1 MSETLKF
8 SVGAIK
14 LTKSAVDTTI
24 GVATGITVKYSAAAV
39 DFRGGDY
46 DYPVDIKLGDLSCE
60 ITCDS
65 AKFETERPIPMD
77 DTLYD
82 VVLSTGKQGG
92 GLTGTIKNMKIIS
105 YEVKSTQNAFVVSTL
120 VMRKTTELT

>member
-1 MSETLKF
+1 MAETLKF
-8 SVGAIK
+8 SVGKIQLK
-14 LTKSAVDTTI
+14 KGVTTTEI

-60 ITCDS
+60 ITADS
-65 AKFETERPIPMD
+65 AKFETALPAVMD
-77 DTLYD
+77 DTLYE

-92 GLTGTIKNMKIIS
+92 GLTGTIKNMKIVS
-105 YEVKSTQNAFVVSTL
+105 YDVKSTQNAFIVSTL
-120 VMRKTTELT
+120 VMRKVTELT

>member
-1 MSETLKF
+1 MANTLKF
-8 SVGAIK
+8 SVGKIRLHK
-14 LTKSAVDTTI
+14 GSIYTDI
-24 GVATGITVKYSAAAV
+24 GVATGVTVKYSAAAV

-60 ITCDS
+60 VTAESAKFDS
-65 AKFETERPIPMD
+65 AKPIPMD

-82 VVLSTGKQGG
+82 VVLEAGKQGG
-92 GLTGTIKNMKIIS
+92 GLTGTIKNMKIVS

-120 VMRKTTELT
+120 VMRKVTELS

>member
-1 MSETLKF
+1 MAEVLKF
-8 SVGAIK
+8 SVGKIRLK
-14 LTKSAVDTTI
+14 KGSVYTTI
-24 GVATGITVKYSAAAV
+24 AVATGITVKYSAAAV

-60 ITCDS
+60 ITADT
-65 AKFETERPIPMD
+65 AKFDTVKPVAMD

-82 VVLSTGKQGG
+82 VVLETGKQGG

-105 YEVKSTQNAFVVSTL
+105 FEVKSAQNAFVVSTL